1 MFGHRQAIGDGP
13 VYPTYIADLY
23 RLMCF
28 CGYLQVESNIDC
40 KLYPR
45 FSEMLWLLN
54 YILRNE
60 LMAIQNSFPCGNLTI
75 MALEQPTATGN
86 KQ

>member
-1 MFGHRQAIGDGP
+1 
-13 VYPTYIADLY
+13 
-23 RLMCF
+23 
-28 CGYLQVESNIDC
+28 
-40 KLYPR
+40 
-45 FSEMLWLLN
+45 MLWLLV

-86 KQ
+86 KQQGPLYKGVEGSKFPGTNLDSFEAN

>member
-1 MFGHRQAIGDGP
+1 MFGHRQAIGDGQ

-28 CGYLQVESNIDC
+28 CGYLQVESILS

-60 LMAIQNSFPCGNLTI
+60 LTAIQNLFPCGNLTI
-75 MALEQPTATGN
+75 IALEQPTATGN